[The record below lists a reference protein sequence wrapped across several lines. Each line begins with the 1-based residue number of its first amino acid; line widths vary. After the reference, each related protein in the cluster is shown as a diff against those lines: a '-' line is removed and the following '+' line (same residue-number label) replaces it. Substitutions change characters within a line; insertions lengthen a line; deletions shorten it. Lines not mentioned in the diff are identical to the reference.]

1 MRQDVHSG
9 VLALVT
15 RGGYSWG
22 QWALGKGGFKPR
34 SSQYMSSFNDREKAF
49 ESKFA
54 HDQELKFKA
63 TARRN
68 KLLGQWAAEQMG
80 LSGDAATA
88 YVSEVIRSDLEE
100 PGDDD
105 VFRKIWADFQA
116 KSVDLSEHQLRR
128 QIQDLMEEAIRQ
140 VEGK

>member
-1 MRQDVHSG
+1 
-9 VLALVT
+9 
-15 RGGYSWG
+15 
-22 QWALGKGGFKPR
+22 
-34 SSQYMSSFNDREKAF
+34 MSSFNDREKAF